1 MSGVRIAVTVRGAVQ
16 GVGFRPWLHRR
27 ATALGLGGWAANSG
41 DGLAME
47 VEGAADA
54 VARLVAEVRQSP
66 PPHARVKDIETHDA
80 APRGERAFS
89 IRPSLVASAT
99 TADVPADLATCA
111 DCLEELRDPGNR
123 RHRYPFINCTQCG
136 PRFTIVERL
145 PYDRDATSMRAFPL
159 CGACRAEYE
168 DPRDRRFHAEP
179 IACPDCG
186 PRLVLRRAGVVA
198 NAGDA
203 ALLEAAAALRAGAI
217 VAVKGIGGFHL
228 MVDARDDA
236 AVRRLRQRKGRE
248 EKPFAV
254 MYPDLASV
262 RAACSVSALEADLLT
277 SAAAPIVLLRR
288 ADDALASSVAPGNPY
303 LGVMLPYSPLHHLLL
318 DALGFPLVATSGNR
332 GGEPIA
338 FDDTDAASRLAGIAD
353 VVLGHDRPI
362 LRPADDSIVRVVG
375 GRELVLRRARGLAP
389 TSIETR
395 GTLPA
400 GIVALGGH
408 LKATC
413 ALSRGATVVLSQHLG
428 DLDSPAA
435 RAGPASAVDDLA
447 RLHGVVIRRR
457 VRDLHPDY
465 ASGRIEATCVQH
477 HVAHVAACVADAR
490 ADLPVL
496 GVAFDGGGDGG
507 DGTVW
512 GGEFLSVEAG
522 AWRRVAALRAFRLP
536 GGDAAVRE
544 PRRAA
549 LGLLYAA
556 YGVPAF
562 EMTDLASVAS
572 FDPRERRI
580 VATMLERGVNAPL
593 TSSVGRLFDAFASLA
608 GLRQRND
615 YEGQAAAEL
624 EWTADAA
631 GSVSPYRF
639 SLCEREPVW
648 RVDWQPALDAALADL
663 AAGADTAAI
672 ARAFHDGL
680 ADAVV
685 TVARRAGL
693 ARVAL
698 TGGCFQ
704 NVRLTESTAAAL
716 EAAGFEPVLHQ
727 RIPPNDG
734 GLALGQAMWAAW
746 SEAGEGGSPCA

>member
-1 MSGVRIAVTVRGAVQ
+1 VSAVRIAVTVRGTVQ

-27 ATALGLGGWAANSG
+27 ACALGLGGWAANSG
-41 DGLAME
+41 DGLTME
-47 VEGAADA
+47 VEGTADA

-99 TADVPADLATCA
+99 TADVPTDLATCA

-145 PYDRDATSMRAFPL
+145 PYDRDATSMRAFAL

-186 PRLVLRRAGVVA
+186 PSL
-198 NAGDA
+198 
-203 ALLEAAAALRAGAI
+203 ALLEAGRVSHTREAAFAAAVAALRAGAI

-254 MYPDLASV
+254 MYPDVESV
-262 RAACSVSALEADLLT
+262 RAACSVSALEAELLT

-288 ADDALASSVAPGNPY
+288 AGDALAPSVAPGHPY

-318 DALGFPLVATSGNR
+318 DALGFPLVATSGNL

-338 FDDTDAASRLAGIAD
+338 FDDADAASRLSDVAD
-353 VVLGHDRPI
+353 AVLGHDRPI
-362 LRPADDSIVRVVG
+362 LRPVDDSIVRVVA
-375 GRELVLRRARGLAP
+375 GRGRVLRRARGLAP
-389 TSIETR
+389 APIDACR
-395 GTLPA
+395 ALPE

-408 LKATC
+408 LKTTC
-413 ALSRGATVVLSQHLG
+413 AVTRGSAVVVSPHLG
-428 DLDSPAA
+428 DLDSAAA
-435 RAGPASAVDDLA
+435 RAGHARAVDDLA
-447 RLHGVVIRRR
+447 RLHGVVPRRR
-457 VRDLHPDY
+457 VRDLHADY
-465 ASGRIEATCVQH
+465 ASARVDAAAVQH
-477 HVAHVAACVADAR
+477 HLAHVAACVVDAGVE
-490 ADLPVL
+490 LPVL
-496 GVAFDGGGDGG
+496 GVAFDGGGAGG

-512 GGEFLSVEAG
+512 GGEFLHVDAG
-522 AWRRVAALRAFRLP
+522 AWRRVAALRTFRLP
-536 GGDAAVRE
+536 GGETAVRE

-556 YGVPAF
+556 FGARAF
-562 EMTDLASVAS
+562 EMTDVASVAS
-572 FDPRERRI
+572 FEPRERRI

-608 GLRQRND
+608 GLRQRTG

-624 EWTADAA
+624 EWTAGAA
-631 GSVSPYRF
+631 ASVSPYRF
-639 SLCEREPVW
+639 DLCECLPVW

-693 ARVAL
+693 VRVAL

-746 SEAGEGGSPCA
+746 SEAGEGGAPCA